1 MATMW
6 KKKAKQ
12 GWQDSGEQ
20 VPRYENMLNDVI
32 VEELITTTAL
42 IGSNN
47 LRD

>member
-1 MATMW
+1 MW
-6 KKKAKQ
+6 ENKKAKQ
-12 GWQDSGEQ
+12 GWQDRGEQ

-32 VEELITTTAL
+32 VGELITTAAL